1 LCCRRTMLQHSKQN
15 SDSAPYSPN
24 NYFNI
29 ISSKSSLTLRF
40 TDKNIICISHFP
52 RVSHVLMT

>member
-15 SDSAPYSPN
+15 SDSAPYSPK

-29 ISSKSSLTLRF
+29 IS
-40 TDKNIICISHFP
+40 
-52 RVSHVLMT
+52 